1 MELTSVIGLEI
12 HVQLKTASKMFCAC
26 RQVTDDAPPNS
37 AICSVCTAQPGA
49 LPVTN
54 RAAIEE
60 GLKVALAL
68 GATIAPVLRFDRKN
82 YFYPDLPKGYQIT
95 QHFDP
100 LARGGQLAVET
111 DEGTLTVPFFEQHL
125 EEDAAKSLHQS
136 DATLLDFNRA
146 GAPLLELVTE
156 PTLPSPAAARAFL
169 AELKLLLRT
178 LGVSDAD
185 MEKGQLRVDANVSLR
200 PAGTREFHPKTEV
213 KNMNSF
219 RAVERALTF
228 ELARQQKL
236 WETGAPPAQPAT
248 RGWDD
253 AQGVTVER
261 REKELSQDYRYL
273 PEPDLPPLSIDVA
286 TIEHVKATLPELPSQ
301 RRLRFQELY
310 GLKPADAAQLVA
322 DAALG
327 KYFEAVVTEFREH
340 AETALGDAPASRWWD
355 EHRPKATATIAQWL
369 INRISREHRDT
380 HGFVPAHHVAHLLWL
395 VYHGDLTVPA
405 AGKVYEEVRRSNESP
420 EAVVARLGLH
430 PTNDSG
436 ALAAMVA
443 KVIEDNPKQVEQ
455 YRAGKEAVL
464 KFLIGK
470 VMQATKGT
478 ADAAVVTDFLKARLK
493 R

>member
-1 MELTSVIGLEI
+1 MDLTPVIGLEI

-37 AICSVCTAQPGA
+37 AVCSVCTGQPGA

-68 GATIAPVLRFDRKN
+68 GATIAPVLQFDRKN

-95 QHFDP
+95 QHFEP
-100 LARGGQLAVET
+100 LARGGRLEVASYGGTVAVSF
-111 DEGTLTVPFFEQHL
+111 LEQHL
-125 EEDAAKSLHQS
+125 EEDAAKSVHQAE
-136 DATLLDFNRA
+136 ATLLDFNRA

-200 PAGTREFHPKTEV
+200 PAGTQELHPKTEV

-236 WETGAPPAQPAT
+236 WETGTPPTQPTT

-253 AQGVTVER
+253 TKGETVER

-273 PEPDLPPLSIDVA
+273 PEPDLPPLAIDAA
-286 TIEHVKATLPELPSQ
+286 TLERLKGSLPELPAL
-301 RRLRFQELY
+301 RRARFQELY
-310 GLKPADAAQLVA
+310 GLKPTDAAQLVA
-322 DAALG
+322 DAPLG
-327 KYFEAVVTEFREH
+327 KYFEEVVTEFREH
-340 AETALGDAPASRWWD
+340 AESVLGDTEASRWWED
-355 EHRPKATATIAQWL
+355 HRPKATATIAQWL

-380 HGFVPAHHVAHLLWL
+380 HGFLAAHHVAHLLWL
-395 VYHGDLTVPA
+395 VYHGDLTLPTA
-405 AGKVYEEVRRSNESP
+405 TKVYEEVRRSNESP
-420 EAVVARLGLH
+420 EAVVARLGLRA
-430 PTNDSG
+430 TKDAG
-436 ALAAMVA
+436 ALAAIVA
-443 KVIEDNPKQVEQ
+443 KVIVDNEKQVEQ
-455 YRAGKEAVL
+455 YHAGKEAVL
-464 KFLIGK
+464 RFLIGK
-470 VMQATKGT
+470 VMQAAKGT
-478 ADAAVVTDFLKARLK
+478 ADAESVTDLLK
-493 R
+493 RNLKR